1 MVAKDSTEGESIGI
15 MESLKIRI
23 LSGYVRKWFFI
34 GIFIGTVAGIGSL
47 VLYYAISLATN
58 VFLTGITGFVPPS
71 PISEGGSAVY
81 HFGSYRYYLIPVSTG
96 LGGLIAGLIVYGFA
110 PEAEGHG
117 TDAAIEAFH
126 FRKGII
132 RRRVPFVKLVASA
145 VTIGSGGSA
154 GREGPVA
161 QIAAGFGSFI
171 ADIMKLSERD
181 RRIAVAAGIG
191 AGIGSIFMAPLGG
204 ALLSTEV
211 LYRRDFEVEALIPS
225 IIASVTGYAIFGY
238 FFNYQPLFSLPSSS
252 ILLFLHPQ
260 SLLLYALIGA
270 ITGVVGIIYVATFYG
285 VRDFFSKR
293 VKLPKYFRPAVGGV
307 LVGLIAIAFPEVLG
321 LGYGWVQLIL
331 LNNLALLPLWIL
343 IALIFAKI
351 FATSLS
357 IGSGGSGGVFA
368 PGIVIGTLVGAVIA
382 VVFHDYFGSLF
393 PYLNITEIAIVGM
406 IAFFGGVSKAPISII
421 IMGTEMTGGYALFL
435 PLMLATTIAY
445 FVSGSKYSIYRAQVM
460 DRMHSPAHSEEYEKP
475 IMDYIGVKEAMN
487 PNIVTVDADMNIGD
501 AYRLAVEL
509 KASGVVVTRNNQ
521 AEGYIT
527 FIELNEGFNSGRP
540 KVSDIVKIR
549 AGTINSDLTAHDAFN
564 ELTGKKME
572 ILAVFDQKR
581 NEIIGAVGLQDIA
594 RKYNEKIKEIA
605 EASNREEE
613 F

>member
-1 MVAKDSTEGESIGI
+1 

-191 AGIGSIFMAPLGG
+191 AG
-204 ALLSTEV
+204 
-211 LYRRDFEVEALIPS
+211 RWR
-225 IIASVTGYAIFGY
+225 
-238 FFNYQPLFSLPSSS
+238 
-252 ILLFLHPQ
+252 
-260 SLLLYALIGA
+260 
-270 ITGVVGIIYVATFYG
+270 
-285 VRDFFSKR
+285 
-293 VKLPKYFRPAVGGV
+293 
-307 LVGLIAIAFPEVLG
+307 
-321 LGYGWVQLIL
+321 
-331 LNNLALLPLWIL
+331 
-343 IALIFAKI
+343 
-351 FATSLS
+351 
-357 IGSGGSGGVFA
+357 
-368 PGIVIGTLVGAVIA
+368 
-382 VVFHDYFGSLF
+382 
-393 PYLNITEIAIVGM
+393 
-406 IAFFGGVSKAPISII
+406 
-421 IMGTEMTGGYALFL
+421 
-435 PLMLATTIAY
+435 
-445 FVSGSKYSIYRAQVM
+445 
-460 DRMHSPAHSEEYEKP
+460 
-475 IMDYIGVKEAMN
+475 
-487 PNIVTVDADMNIGD
+487 
-501 AYRLAVEL
+501 
-509 KASGVVVTRNNQ
+509 
-521 AEGYIT
+521 
-527 FIELNEGFNSGRP
+527 GRP
-540 KVSDIVKIR
+540 R
-549 AGTINSDLTAHDAFN
+549 
-564 ELTGKKME
+564 
-572 ILAVFDQKR
+572 
-581 NEIIGAVGLQDIA
+581 
-594 RKYNEKIKEIA
+594 
-605 EASNREEE
+605 
-613 F
+613 